1 MINLQLADLYD
12 VYNLKKI
19 KWDYTDFTKALED
32 ETYLGYGIVNIDAG
46 GLAFEVINK
55 RNKTLSFYNDCT
67 NVAIR
72 PSMTYSYVKEFCED
86 VKRISDGILEVS
98 FGEYPKS
105 KIKEKVDSSKL
116 EKTGRKYTVRQNNEF
131 VELDELIDLN
141 GNKMVFLKGNY
152 YKVESLRWLVN
163 EYRDTM
169 ITKDAIN
176 AGLAYERNLTNK
188 ELYESLLGDLYPRKY
203 SNTEMVR
210 SNIINNEPNLV
221 IPFIKNV
228 LANEIISE
236 EMKLKIKNRDE
247 ELQRMIKEERLKE
260 EEARRLRYEQERPE
274 RERRNLLN
282 YYFPQDAISAIASL
296 GFNEEEMV
304 KVNLTIIEEL
314 DNIKYFIDDKEKLIE
329 IIITLYKTK
338 ESRKRLAPYLKERYD
353 DCREYLEQFDIN
365 YLNVVLKQTIGKDEY
380 LDDYVKMICEA
391 KGIQY
396 KKK

>member
-12 VYNLKKI
+12 VYNLIKI

-46 GLAFEVINK
+46 GLVFEVINK

-116 EKTGRKYTVRQNNEF
+116 EKTGRKYTVRQNNEY

-188 ELYESLLGDLYPRKY
+188 ELYESFLGDLYPRKY

-282 YYFPQDAISAIASL
+282 YYFPQDALSAIASI

-329 IIITLYKTK
+329 IIINLYKAK
-338 ESRKRLAPYLKERYD
+338 DSRKRLAPNINMLDRIRSERTQ
-353 DCREYLEQFDIN
+353 L
-365 YLNVVLKQTIGKDEY
+365 
-380 LDDYVKMICEA
+380 
-391 KGIQY
+391 
-396 KKK
+396 

>member
-12 VYNLKKI
+12 VYNLTKI

-46 GLAFEVINK
+46 GLVFEVINK

-105 KIKEKVDSSKL
+105 KIKEKVDSFKL

-163 EYRDTM
+163 EYRDVM

-188 ELYESLLGDLYPRKY
+188 ELYDFLFQSK
-203 SNTEMVR
+203 
-210 SNIINNEPNLV
+210 
-221 IPFIKNV
+221 
-228 LANEIISE
+228 
-236 EMKLKIKNRDE
+236 
-247 ELQRMIKEERLKE
+247 
-260 EEARRLRYEQERPE
+260 
-274 RERRNLLN
+274 
-282 YYFPQDAISAIASL
+282 
-296 GFNEEEMV
+296 
-304 KVNLTIIEEL
+304 
-314 DNIKYFIDDKEKLIE
+314 
-329 IIITLYKTK
+329 
-338 ESRKRLAPYLKERYD
+338 
-353 DCREYLEQFDIN
+353 
-365 YLNVVLKQTIGKDEY
+365 
-380 LDDYVKMICEA
+380 
-391 KGIQY
+391 
-396 KKK
+396 